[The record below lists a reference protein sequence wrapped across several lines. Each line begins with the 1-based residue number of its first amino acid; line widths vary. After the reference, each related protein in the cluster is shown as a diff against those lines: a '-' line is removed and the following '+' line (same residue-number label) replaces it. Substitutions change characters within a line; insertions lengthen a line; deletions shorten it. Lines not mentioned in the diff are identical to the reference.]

1 MVQFLA
7 ALLTGL
13 ALGIGLSA
21 SEAATWIGNGGS
33 ESLWALGL
41 GLLALVVLAL
51 GSVNLGGVASGQR
64 PLRPFF
70 RWLALTMGVMPLACA
85 WSLWRSPVM
94 GSQDPGHWAPLRHG
108 VVSGIVASDP
118 RRTENGLRFELN
130 VEGLLRPVPTRG
142 SGTILVRADP
152 GSVRSTPPAHGEL
165 RYGQRVRIH
174 GSLKLPSGAQNPGEF
189 DYRAYLARN
198 AIFAVMNAR
207 QVQVLPEEPAP
218 SLIGGAIALKNDAL
232 ALLSRHLPPAQAALL
247 GSLLF
252 GDGASPLDP
261 ETAETF
267 RALGLAHVLAVS
279 GAQILFLWGML
290 KGLLEAYRLP
300 LWAGVVIGCASL
312 WGYATMTGL
321 PPSVVRATWMGCAL
335 IIGWAVSRPWLRYLT
350 LEVVVIGMLLYRP
363 SLLFDVGFQFS
374 AIATFALL
382 HTSPKLLPLFRRLPE
397 VVAQALAMALAAGLW
412 VLPLQVFHFGQLSPY
427 SLPLNAITCF
437 MVEAVTVLGFVAVL
451 GGSLS
456 ELLGHHLLSG
466 CYLLLEAFTGIVS
479 ATLPLPAASQ
489 YLRIPPP
496 WWLGLAYLCLAGGI
510 ALIGRGNLRRAA
522 WLGFFP
528 ILAFV
533 TWDRTDRPRDLEI
546 VALAIG
552 QGDALIVR
560 TPAQRWYLID
570 GGPCW
575 EGGDAGSRTILPY
588 LRRRGCKQLDGII
601 LTHGHD
607 DHAGGLAS
615 VTEGLPVAAAWDSG
629 QAGSSPAMQH
639 WLERVLERRIPLIPV
654 KEGMRAELE
663 SGLSL
668 DVLGPP
674 DSAHRGSRSDANN
687 NSVVLRLRYGSFSM
701 LFAGDLETEAENH
714 LLEHPERLRAT
725 VLKVAHHGSRY
736 GSGREFLSAVRPQA
750 SVISVGAQNS
760 FRPPAVE
767 TLARLRPYGRI
778 YRTDQHG
785 AVTIRSDGSRW
796 SVTPRVEN

>member
-1 MVQFLA
+1 MVQLLA

-21 SEAATWIGNGGS
+21 SENATWVVNEGLAG
-33 ESLWALGL
+33 LLPLCL
-41 GLLALVVLAL
+41 GLLALGLA
-51 GSVNLGGVASGQR
+51 VAGRRS
-64 PLRPFF
+64 LRPTL
-70 RWLALTMGVMPLACA
+70 RWLALAMGIMPLACA

-108 VVSGIVASDP
+108 VVNGIVTSDP

-130 VEGLLRPVPTRG
+130 VEGLLRPFPTRG
-142 SGTILVRADP
+142 SGTLLVRADLDSVTSATP
-152 GSVRSTPPAHGEL
+152 GLGEL

-174 GSLKLPSGAQNPGEF
+174 GSLKRPSGAQNPGEF
-189 DYRAYLARN
+189 DYRAYLERSG
-198 AIFAVMNAR
+198 IFAIMNAR
-207 QVQVLPEEPAP
+207 QVQVFPEEPAP
-218 SLIGGAIALKNDAL
+218 SLVGGAIALKNDAL
-232 ALLSRHLPPAQAALL
+232 AFLSRHLPPAQAALL

-290 KGLLEAYRLP
+290 KHLLEAYRLP
-300 LWAGVVIGCASL
+300 RWAGVVIGCASL

-350 LEVVVIGMLLYRP
+350 LEAVVIGMLLYRP

-479 ATLPLPAASQ
+479 ATLPLPASSQ
-489 YLRIPPP
+489 FLRIPPP
-496 WWLGLAYLCLAGGI
+496 WWLGLAYLCLAGAI
-510 ALIGRGNLRRAA
+510 ALIGRGNFRHATL
-522 WLGFFP
+522 LGLFP
-528 ILAFV
+528 ILAFAG
-533 TWDRTDRPRDLEI
+533 WDRADRPRDLEI

-552 QGDALIVR
+552 QGDALVVR

-575 EGGDAGSRTILPY
+575 EGGDAGTRTILPY

-615 VTEGLPVAAAWDSG
+615 VTEGLPVAAVWDSG
-629 QAGSSPAMQH
+629 QAGSSPAVQR

-654 KEGMRAELE
+654 REGMRAELD

-674 DSAHRGSRSDANN
+674 APGHRGSRSDANN
-687 NSVVLRLRYGSFSM
+687 NSVVLRLRYGSFSI
-701 LFAGDLETEAENH
+701 LFAGDLETEAENR
-714 LLEHPERLRAT
+714 LLNHPERLQAT

-750 SVISVGAQNS
+750 AVISVGAQNS
-760 FRPPAVE
+760 FRHPAVE

-796 SVTPRVEN
+796 SVTPKVEN